1 MSDFKTRL
9 VEEQVQLEDKLSKL
23 KSFIESDKFESIDD
37 AQRALLKVQ
46 ANAMST
52 YNQCLKERLE
62 RLKQ

>member
-1 MSDFKTRL
+1 MGDFKTRL
-9 VEEQVQLEDKLSKL
+9 VEEQVQLEDKLSEL

-62 RLKQ
+62 RL

>member
-1 MSDFKTRL
+1 MSNFKTRL

-62 RLKQ
+62 RL

>member
-1 MSDFKTRL
+1 MGDFKTRL

-62 RLKQ
+62 RL

>member
-46 ANAMST
+46 TNAMST

-62 RLKQ
+62 RL

>member
-9 VEEQVQLEDKLSKL
+9 VEEQVQLEDKLSEL
-23 KSFIESDKFESIDD
+23 KSFIESDEFESIDD

-62 RLKQ
+62 RL

>member
-37 AQRALLKVQ
+37 AQRALLKAQ

-62 RLKQ
+62 RL

>member
-62 RLKQ
+62 RL

>member
-9 VEEQVQLEDKLSKL
+9 VEEQVP
-23 KSFIESDKFESIDD
+23 
-37 AQRALLKVQ
+37 LLKVQ

-62 RLKQ
+62 RL

>member
-23 KSFIESDKFESIDD
+23 KSFIESDKFESIDN

-62 RLKQ
+62 RL

>member
-1 MSDFKTRL
+1 MIDFKTRL

-62 RLKQ
+62 RL